1 MPFQSDFGFL
11 PNELRDV
18 VFILRGTGFIEA
30 STYRRNTGAS
40 SAKPVRF
47 LYPLAIPPRPL
58 V

>member
-30 STYRRNTGAS
+30 STYR
-40 SAKPVRF
+40 
-47 LYPLAIPPRPL
+47 
-58 V
+58 